1 MATGIHHLPANISLT
16 AWIDDTYSDERFGSD
31 KFLKE
36 LPRIKIMEKSIFLNI
51 IYRNVE
57 DEISLRSNLTLI
69 SAKLNNFT
77 FHYIDVTVDYAIQTI
92 TQSIMQ
98 LLKIKKLNGRP
109 SILTIIVSKFRDGVI
124 IDWSKE
130 ENIVIHKQ
138 VAP

>member
-1 MATGIHHLPANISLT
+1 
-16 AWIDDTYSDERFGSD
+16 
-31 KFLKE
+31 
-36 LPRIKIMEKSIFLNI
+36 MEKSIFLNI